1 MYIITAFAR
10 KRQIR
15 GKRKG
20 STFMKDGVLFFLSLS
35 LKIYGNWSEN
45 LYPGY
50 VIYYGGKNM
59 IKTCNGDL
67 RRKHSKM
74 NGDLRCIS
82 VYMNGDLRYTFGRK
96 VE

>member
-1 MYIITAFAR
+1 MLDAR
-10 KRQIR
+10 THKEQ
-15 GKRKG
+15 KNSTLVKG
-20 STFMKDGVLFFLSLS
+20 CAVFLSLS
-35 LKIYGNWSEN
+35 LKIYRNWSEN

-50 VIYYGGKNM
+50 VIYYSGKNT

-67 RRKHSKM
+67 YGKYSKM
-74 NGDLRCIS
+74 NGDLRYIS